1 MSNLNLEKIT
11 VVFVSFR
18 SSDHL
23 NRLFSNL
30 IEKADSP
37 EIIKFLIVDNTNGE
51 DENLPTSIPDNLNYS
66 IIPNEGEGL
75 QRSIS
80 HSSALD
86 KGLKNS
92 ETEFTL
98 LVDPDIHVFK
108 KGWDTFCLKQF
119 HTNDKMVIG
128 APYPIWKLG
137 KVHDYPSVVFMFFKT
152 ELVQSFKKSF
162 YPFPG
167 NLKRIWNSIIRKI
180 VRLGG
185 IGNKYRLNQFQILRY
200 FCGFLENI
208 TGITAPDTG
217 KEIIETFRQHQF
229 QTITFKTP
237 YPYNFDEK
245 EEKPFFDIAR
255 DFEIYFQIDDPFLTH
270 MYSSGVYHWRTEKG
284 SDKAYWQT
292 LITHIENGLR
302 KEK

>member
-1 MSNLNLEKIT
+1 M
-11 VVFVSFR
+11 
-18 SSDHL
+18 
-23 NRLFSNL
+23 
-30 IEKADSP
+30 
-37 EIIKFLIVDNTNGE
+37 DNTNGE

-152 ELVQSFKKSF
+152 
-162 YPFPG
+162 
-167 NLKRIWNSIIRKI
+167 ISIDGR
-180 VRLGG
+180 
-185 IGNKYRLNQFQILRY
+185 
-200 FCGFLENI
+200 
-208 TGITAPDTG
+208 D
-217 KEIIETFRQHQF
+217 
-229 QTITFKTP
+229 
-237 YPYNFDEK
+237 
-245 EEKPFFDIAR
+245 DI
-255 DFEIYFQIDDPFLTH
+255 
-270 MYSSGVYHWRTEKG
+270 S
-284 SDKAYWQT
+284 
-292 LITHIENGLR
+292 
-302 KEK
+302 